1 MPELTPQL
9 DAIIDKLSNK
19 AVLVLKG
26 EENFDHDE
34 IKPLIGALRRN
45 GFERH
50 SDRPLVD
57 YLRDRIW
64 DKARE
69 PAIHRNAEVTTLCQ
83 QFQEMYNDE
92 GFKTSI
98 STSHKQLSD
107 PEEDGTRDV
116 FKETQSPPDVH
127 RR

>member
-9 DAIIDKLSNK
+9 DAILEKLSDK
-19 AVLVLKG
+19 AVLVLNG

-34 IKPLIGALRRN
+34 VKPLIESLRRN

-50 SDRPLVD
+50 SDHPLVD
-57 YLRDRIW
+57 HLRDRIW
-64 DKARE
+64 DKSRE

-83 QFQEMYNDE
+83 QFQEVYNDQ
-92 GFKTSI
+92 GFKTALE
-98 STSHKQLSD
+98 TNHKQLKD
-107 PEEDGTRDV
+107 PEEDGTRDK

-127 RR
+127 RA